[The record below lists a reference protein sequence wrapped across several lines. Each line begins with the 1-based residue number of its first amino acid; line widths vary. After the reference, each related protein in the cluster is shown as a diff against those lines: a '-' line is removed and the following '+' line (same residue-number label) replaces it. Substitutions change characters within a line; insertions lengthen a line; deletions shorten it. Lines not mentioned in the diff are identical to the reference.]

1 MGRLDNKV
9 AVITGAAQGIGALMA
24 KAMADEGAKVLV
36 TDVQDTA
43 AAVKAITDAGGTA
56 QGMKVDITSNDD
68 LNAMVETAT
77 GELGGLDIMVNNAAI
92 FATLTPK
99 PFFEISDDEFDQLMR
114 VNVRGVHQVMRA
126 IVPTMIKAGGGKVV
140 NIASG
145 TFYYGPPGL
154 SHYTASKGAVLGLTR
169 GHARELG
176 DKNIQVNAI
185 APGLTESEGVR
196 ANDGFDMARGPTV
209 ASRSIKRLYTHA
221 VQTRCNKERK
231 GDETRK
237 NTTFTGCRRRY
248 GVDRSPG
255 CGRGIVSGDFH
266 SATASYQLVLL

>member
-9 AVITGAAQGIGALMA
+9 AVITGAAQGIGAMMA

-36 TDVQDTA
+36 TDVQDTSK
-43 AAVKAITDAGGTA
+43 AVKAITDAGGVA
-56 QGMKVDITSNDD
+56 QGLKVDITSNDD
-68 LNAMVETAT
+68 LKKMVETAT

-92 FATLTPK
+92 FATLQPK
-99 PFFEISDDEFDQLMR
+99 PFFQIDDDEFDTLMR

-126 IVPTMIKAGGGKVV
+126 IVPTMIEAGGGKVV

-185 APGLTESEGVR
+185 APGLTESEGL
-196 ANDGFDMARGPTV
+196 ASNTGFDMARAPTV
-209 ASRSIKRLYTHA
+209 ASRSIKREMVPEDLLGTLLFLCTPDSDFLTG
-221 VQTRCNKERK
+221 QTIN
-231 GDETRK
+231 
-237 NTTFTGCRRRY
+237 
-248 GVDRSPG
+248 VDG
-255 CGRGIVSGDFH
+255 GKIN
-266 SATASYQLVLL
+266 L